1 MPAFWFPCEK
11 KSPST
16 RHSENTKV
24 SYRASLTGRSDG
36 NDWNSASESSK
47 RKLAG
52 NLSRMVREKGI
63 SDCSANF
70 YYDALNEAYDTQD
83 ATLLRQS
90 IADVAGICTGMAEGL
105 PAHQRNY

>member
-1 MPAFWFPCEK
+1 
-11 KSPST
+11 
-16 RHSENTKV
+16 
-24 SYRASLTGRSDG
+24 
-36 NDWNSASESSK
+36 
-47 RKLAG
+47 
-52 NLSRMVREKGI
+52 MVREKGI